1 MKTHEH
7 EGKPQPVEAV
17 MLSMTICC
25 LEMQMKLDVKLEI
38 LATDLPNGG
47 SNHLSQIN
55 ILCWY

>member
-1 MKTHEH
+1 
-7 EGKPQPVEAV
+7 
-17 MLSMTICC
+17 MLSMTICY
-25 LEMQMKLDVKLEI
+25 LDMQIKLDVKLEI